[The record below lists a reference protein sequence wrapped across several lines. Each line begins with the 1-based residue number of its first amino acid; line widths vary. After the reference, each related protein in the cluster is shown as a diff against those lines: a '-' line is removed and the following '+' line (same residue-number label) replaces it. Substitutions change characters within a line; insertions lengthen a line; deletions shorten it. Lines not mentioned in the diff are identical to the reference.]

1 MITMSSAMRLPSFVR
16 GSIIGVPSAARAW
29 LLVLCLALL
38 SGCSLLRLTYPQVPT
53 IVYWW
58 LDGYVDFTS
67 AQSPRVQEQLA
78 EWLRWHRATQLPEY
92 ATLLQRARTE
102 MAGPT
107 TGAQVCRWFDEG
119 VARLLI
125 AYEQSL
131 PAVAETALALTPA
144 QMTHVQRK
152 FEKVNEDFRDDF
164 LPNRPEVRQK
174 ESVKRAVERAETLY
188 GRLDDAQR
196 ELIARQVG
204 VSPFDAESWLA
215 ERQMRQREI
224 LATLRRL
231 QAERA
236 DNAQMQAALRMLAEQ
251 AQRSPRLAYRA
262 YQQRLKQF
270 NCEFA
275 AQLHNSTTPAQ
286 RQTAAD
292 TLKGWETDLRALA
305 AEAAR

>member
-16 GSIIGVPSAARAW
+16 GSIIGAPGAVRAW
-29 LLVLCLALL
+29 LLVLCLVLL
-38 SGCSLLRLTYPQVPT
+38 SGCSLLRLTYPQLPT

-78 EWLRWHRATQLPEY
+78 EFLRWHRSTQLPEY
-92 ATLLQRARTE
+92 AALLQRARGDL
-102 MAGPT
+102 AVNT
-107 TGAQVCRWFDEG
+107 TGPQVCRWFDDG

-125 AYEQSL
+125 AYEHSL
-131 PAVAETALALTPA
+131 PTTAETALALTPA
-144 QMTHVQRK
+144 QMAHVQRK
-152 FEKVNEDFRDDF
+152 FEKVNEDFREDF
-164 LPNRPEVRQK
+164 LQPRPEARLK
-174 ESVKRAVERAETLY
+174 ENVKRTLERAETLY

-196 ELIARQVG
+196 ELIARQVAA
-204 VSPFDAESWLA
+204 SPFDAETWQA
-215 ERQMRQREI
+215 ERQLRQREI

-251 AQRSPRLAYRA
+251 AQRSPRPAYRA

-270 NCEFA
+270 NCELA
-275 AQLHNSTTPAQ
+275 AQLHNATTPAQ
-286 RQTAAD
+286 RLAAAE
-292 TLKGWETDLRALA
+292 TLKGWETDLRVLA
-305 AEAAR
+305 AETAR